1 MRATAR
7 LMAGPGTPRL
17 HLQDG
22 PIDLILLADG
32 TADAVNTA
40 YHAAARGFATVL
52 DRLCAELPLLR
63 APVTSDAP
71 WPVDPIARRMRGAVS
86 PFARFGF
93 ITPMAAVAGAVAETM
108 LAIMTEA
115 ALLSRACVNNGG
127 DIAVYLGPRQSLT
140 VGMVPRPELP
150 GRKGPG
156 FFGNL
161 TIRHSDI
168 IRGIA
173 TSGWRGRSFS
183 RGIADA
189 VTVLAPTAAAADAA
203 ATVIANAVDLPG
215 HPNILRR
222 PASSIQP
229 DSDLGDILVTCDVGP
244 LSSSEI
250 DEALARGLCC
260 AEVLAEEGEIAAAAL
275 HLGGHTFA
283 TSMSP
288 AFSVPHRVA
297 RVLEARG

>member
-7 LMAGPGTPRL
+7 LMAGSSTPRL
-17 HLQDG
+17 HLEDG
-22 PIDLILLADG
+22 PIDLILLAEG

-52 DRLCAELPLLR
+52 DQLCAELPLLR
-63 APVTSDAP
+63 AQVTPDAL
-71 WPVDPIARRMRGAVS
+71 WPVDPIARRMRAAVS
-86 PFARFGF
+86 PFTRFGF

-115 ALLSRACVNNGG
+115 APLSRACVNNGG

-150 GRKGPG
+150 GRRGPDL
-156 FFGNL
+156 FGSL
-161 TIRHSDI
+161 TIGHADG

-173 TSGWRGRSFS
+173 TSGWQGRSFS

-189 VTVLAPTAAAADAA
+189 VTVLALTAAAADAA
-203 ATVIANAVDLPG
+203 ATVIANAVDLPR

-222 PASSIQP
+222 PASTIQP
-229 DSDLGDILVTCDVGP
+229 DSDLGNILVTCRVGP
-244 LSSSEI
+244 LSPSEI
-250 DEALARGLCC
+250 NEALARGLCC

-275 HLGGHTFA
+275 HLGGHTLA
-283 TSMSP
+283 TSMLPQTSIP
-288 AFSVPHRVA
+288 QFVA
-297 RVLEARG
+297 RMAEAHG